1 MRTSRGFGS
10 VRNIHTSSILPR
22 SSFGSVNNCNALSAI
37 ASNDAL
43 LTVFQADP
51 LVYDAGEAGMGFY
64 PVPVLDFE
72 SERQY

>member
-1 MRTSRGFGS
+1 M
-10 VRNIHTSSILPR
+10 
-22 SSFGSVNNCNALSAI
+22 NNCNALSAI